1 MMYSSLHL
9 RRVLLPG
16 LLLEQVVTSEGK
28 GWQGLA
34 SDDHRYMVQIPQG
47 IDDHG
52 RIRHRM
58 PDVAQEIDEVL
69 EAVQVVIDG
78 QFTLE
83 ETCRCF
89 LHRQ

>member
-34 SDDHRYMVQIPQG
+34 